1 MLEAFESHLAESREF
16 LSEIMGYENPHIYEL
31 SEFLS
36 EFFQTNMTFKNSP
49 IKKRTP
55 NDLPKKN

>member
-1 MLEAFESHLAESREF
+1 MLEAFESHLAERREF
-16 LSEIMGYENPHIYEL
+16 LSEIMGNENPHIYEI
-31 SEFLS
+31 S